1 MRRTPARA
9 AAAATLVA
17 LGWGFSAGVALA
29 ASSASSAVSD
39 SLSTSVG
46 SISTSFNASSDA
58 SSPGRP
64 LKTGAYRITDIQLAA
79 GRAGYAR
86 LTLQEQAAGGSEAP
100 DAPAA
105 AEQHLFLPLATV
117 AAAALQAGQV
127 IQARAR
133 PYGLELAK
141 VAADAAAPAT
151 PFFLIVSDERYREL
165 QTRPVS
171 L

>member
-1 MRRTPARA
+1 MRRTPARVTA
-9 AAAATLVA
+9 AAALAA
-17 LGWGFSAGVALA
+17 LGWALSAGHVLA

-79 GRAGYAR
+79 GREGYAR
-86 LTLQEQAAGGSEAP
+86 LTLQEQVAVGS

-117 AAAALQAGQV
+117 TAAALQAGNV
-127 IQARAR
+127 IHARAR

-141 VAADAAAPAT
+141 AGDEAAVPT

-165 QTRPVS
+165 LTRPVS

>member
-1 MRRTPARA
+1 MRRTPARVTA
-9 AAAATLVA
+9 AAALVA
-17 LGWGFSAGVALA
+17 LGWAFSAGMSLA

-79 GRAGYAR
+79 GREGYAR
-86 LTLQEQAAGGSEAP
+86 LTLQEQAVPGA

-117 AAAALQAGQV
+117 AAAALEAGHV
-127 IQARAR
+127 IHARAR

-141 VAADAAAPAT
+141 AGADAAAPA
-151 PFFLIVSDERYREL
+151 PFFLVVSDERYREL
-165 QTRPVS
+165 LTRPVT